1 MAIIYGRPDSVYQ
14 LLSMYPK
21 SVKKFQDI
29 DIAQQEISN
38 ELKHEQ
44 KGFFGKISRWNKKR
58 ELKKFEENREDPF
71 YAGAKGE
78 LEVLQTLSKLSDDY
92 YVFCGLDI
100 ELGRWLSYQGERN
113 LKSAQMDFVVVSRR
127 GVILIEVKNWST
139 RYLKEHDGLNPYEQT
154 ERAGKVLWAFLQTD
168 YINPR
173 VTNVLLP
180 LQNNMKYNRDYKY
193 VLVSKSNEINSFIEK
208 KEFELSENVVNE
220 VIEELKKYV

>member
-1 MAIIYGRPDSVYQ
+1 MAIIYGRPDSYQ

-92 YVFCGLDI
+92 YIFCGLDI

-173 VTNVLLP
+173 VTN
-180 LQNNMKYNRDYKY
+180 D
-193 VLVSKSNEINSFIEK
+193 
-208 KEFELSENVVNE
+208 
-220 VIEELKKYV
+220 